1 MKVLLRGSTYRRGVF
16 LLLGG
21 VLLLPYALLAAA
33 FAQSWTAPGAPRGT
47 IVALVVFTA
56 AVGLVPPFLHGTRAL
71 EITAARWL
79 LGVDLPDPVPAAEG
93 RETRLR
99 AALWFVLHL
108 AIGGAVVLGALISV
122 PLALVALLQP
132 FGGVGDAMRGQRLGP
147 FDEHDT
153 LGLTAVGLLVTGALG
168 YAVAGL
174 GALATTMAPVLLGP
188 SPTARIAAL
197 EAQAA
202 RLAERNRLA
211 RELHDSVGHA
221 LTVTTL
227 QAAAARQRLAED
239 PAFVERALVAVEE
252 VGRHALQDL
261 DAVLA
266 VLRDDTTVS
275 TTPSRSLRDLPRLI
289 AEAGVAVD
297 LHADGVL
304 AEVPPHVSR
313 EGYRIVQESL
323 TNAMR
328 HAGRVP
334 VTVRLSTVDGALEV
348 LVRNPLAGRPGSPG
362 RGLHGMAERVTLLG
376 GRLDAGPASDGWT
389 VSARLPFGDAR

>member
-1 MKVLLRGSTYRRGVF
+1 MSVLVRGSTYRRGVF

-33 FAQSWTAPGAPRGT
+33 FARALTEPGAPRAT
-47 IVALVVFTA
+47 VAALAVLA
-56 AVGLVPPFLHGTRAL
+56 AAIGLVPPFLRGTRAL

-79 LGVDLPDPVPAAEG
+79 LGADLPDPVPAAEG

-108 AIGGAVVLGALISV
+108 AIGGAVAAATVTAV
-122 PLALVALLQP
+122 PLAFVALLEP
-132 FGGVGDAMRGQRLGP
+132 GRG
-147 FDEHDT
+147 T
-153 LGLTAVGLLVTGALG
+153 LGLTAAGLLALVGLVF
-168 YAVAGL
+168 AVAGL

-197 EAQAA
+197 EAQAV

-227 QAAAARQRLAED
+227 QAAAARQRLRED
-239 PAFVERALVAVEE
+239 PAFAERALGAIEDA
-252 VGRHALQDL
+252 GRSALADL
-261 DAVLA
+261 DTVLA
-266 VLRDDTTVS
+266 VLRDDTPAALA
-275 TTPSRSLRDLPRLI
+275 PSRSLRDLPRLVE
-289 AEAGVAVD
+289 EAGIPVD
-297 LHADGVL
+297 LHTDGAL
-304 AEVPPHVSR
+304 DDVPPHVSR

-328 HAGRVP
+328 HAGRGT
-334 VTVRLSTVDGALEV
+334 VTVRLRADGGELTVQ
-348 LVRNPLAGRPGSPG
+348 VRNAVRGGTAQRRRARDGGAPG
-362 RGLHGMAERVTLLG
+362 RGLRGMAERVTLLG
-376 GRLDAGPASDGWT
+376 GRLDAGPLDGAWL
-389 VSARLPFGDAR
+389 VSARLPFGEAS